1 MGSMI
6 VLGKDKLK
14 KFYKQHAD
22 SKSALITWH
31 KDACESSWNTTQDI
45 KNRYRS
51 ADFLSNNRVIFNIKG
66 NNYRLLIQVRYQN
79 GIALILWV
87 GTHAEYSKKNFRS
100 KK

>member
-1 MGSMI
+1 MK

-14 KFYKQHAD
+14 QFYEKHTN
-22 SKSALITWH
+22 SKSALIAWLR
-31 KDACESSWNTTQDI
+31 DACDSSWSSPQDI

-51 ADFLSNNRVIFNIKG
+51 ADFLSKNRIIFNIKG
-66 NNYRLLIQVRYQN
+66 NNYRLVIQVRYQN
-79 GIALILWV
+79 GIVAILWV